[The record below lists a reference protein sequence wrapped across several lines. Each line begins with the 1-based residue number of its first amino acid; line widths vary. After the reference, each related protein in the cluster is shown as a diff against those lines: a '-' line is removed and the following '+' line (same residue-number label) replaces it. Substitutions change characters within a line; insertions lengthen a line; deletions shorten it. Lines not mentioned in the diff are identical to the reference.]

1 LPGINR
7 AVRIIGSI
15 TTAAQWDAEC
25 GRKLLMDT
33 VTGEPIKPAR
43 KGRRIR
49 V

>member
-1 LPGINR
+1 M
-7 AVRIIGSI
+7 
-15 TTAAQWDAEC
+15 TAAQWDAERA
-25 GRKLLMDT
+25 RKLLMDT